1 MSAVNET
8 LIRDVVA
15 EVLGRLGGSTTTTKP
30 SPAPAAPAPKSDSC
44 GCSVKKSSAAPALRG
59 KFGVFADANEACAAA
74 QESFLQLKQ
83 KGLAARRKIEEIV
96 KSLAEK
102 NAEVWGKLELD
113 RKSTRLNSSHLGIS
127 YAVF

>member
-15 EVLGRLGGSTTTTKP
+15 DVLGRLGGATTTTTR
-30 SPAPAAPAPKSDSC
+30 PATAPAPSAPSAAPKSGDC
-44 GCSVKKSSAAPALRG
+44 GCNGKKAASAAPALRG

-74 QESFLQLKQ
+74 QEAFLQLKQ

-96 KSLAEK
+96 KALAEK
-102 NAEVWGKLELD
+102 NAE
-113 RKSTRLNSSHLGIS
+113 
-127 YAVF
+127 A